1 MMYLVSASNKIRINA
16 AYRLKASER
25 LEDGQ
30 RLFQEIRKLAPRAQL
45 SNVDGTIKLVGVD
58 NPILLLTRLGF
69 SGTAHDLPIMCRQ
82 DMNVKLVKPRAVWDD
97 ILYIIPH

>member
-1 MMYLVSASNKIRINA
+1 MMYLVSASNKIRIEA
-16 AYRLKASER
+16 AHRLRASER

-69 SGTAHDLPIMCRQ
+69 SGTAQDLPIMCRQ
-82 DMNVKLVKPRAVWDD
+82 DMNVKLVKPRAAWDD